1 MDLSPE
7 NTVGITCF
15 NILLVVS
22 NSLLFF
28 CYSYGMVILII
39 SRVFETNLVSE
50 AEQNKPAIVGY
61 AHHC

>member
-1 MDLSPE
+1 M
-7 NTVGITCF
+7 GITCF
-15 NILLVVS
+15 NISLVVS
-22 NSLLFF
+22 NRLLFF
-28 CYSYGMVILII
+28 YSYGMVILII